1 MLQLRNTEFVE
12 KQLILIEK
20 MKGPNFIEKYFIII
34 QVFIINE
41 IKF

>member
-1 MLQLRNTEFVE
+1 MLQLRNTEFVK